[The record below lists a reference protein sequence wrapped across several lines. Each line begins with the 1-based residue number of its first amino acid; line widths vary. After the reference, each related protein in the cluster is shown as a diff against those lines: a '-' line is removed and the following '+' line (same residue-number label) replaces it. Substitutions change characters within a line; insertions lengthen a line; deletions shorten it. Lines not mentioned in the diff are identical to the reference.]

1 MVQRSGSDEMRL
13 WRNQAEVQTRGG
25 KDSCRLG
32 KGKGHQPVC
41 LSVPKKRTWQ
51 EGLDN
56 AGEGCK
62 NLPKTLGWV
71 RESRPGQAS
80 PTGVPSR
87 DYTGRREHNL

>member
-1 MVQRSGSDEMRL
+1 MKL

-62 NLPKTLGWV
+62 NLPKCLDGWK
-71 RESRPGQAS
+71 RTKAGPGQ
-80 PTGVPSR
+80 PH
-87 DYTGRREHNL
+87 GRAERGLNRLSGP

>member
-1 MVQRSGSDEMRL
+1 MKL

-56 AGEGCK
+56 TGEGCK

-71 RESRPGQAS
+71 GENQSRAS
-80 PTGVPSR
+80 QPHGHAERGLNRLSGP
-87 DYTGRREHNL
+87 